1 MTYDDLDEQRDVP
14 SGAVGGVAFAAMLM
28 STIGV
33 FSIVAGLASIIDE
46 GSVSATPRYAFDL
59 DPTAWGW
66 VHLVLGVAAVAVG
79 IGLFTNAAWADW
91 VGIILAG
98 LVAIDYFFFIP
109 KQPFW
114 SLLVI
119 ALSIWV
125 IWSITQARA
134 SDA

>member
-66 VHLVLGVAAVAVG
+66 VHLVLGVAAVVVVTT
-79 IGLFTNAAWADW
+79 ISWL
-91 VGIILAG
+91 
-98 LVAIDYFFFIP
+98 LVANP
-109 KQPFW
+109 PATGPAK
-114 SLLVI
+114 L
-119 ALSIWV
+119 A
-125 IWSITQARA
+125 
-134 SDA
+134 